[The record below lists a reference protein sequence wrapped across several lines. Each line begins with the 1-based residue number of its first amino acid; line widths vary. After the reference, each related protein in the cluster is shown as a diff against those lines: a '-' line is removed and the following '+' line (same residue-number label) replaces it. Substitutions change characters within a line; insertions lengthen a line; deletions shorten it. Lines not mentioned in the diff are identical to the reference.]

1 MKTTFKSFSQ
11 IPPFAPVGG
20 FPKIANNQVFPP
32 EYKIARDV
40 ISSPVTIDNSA
51 FLESKID
58 VGEVLCWLF
67 VGGMVV
73 GFGYWVFYYK
83 PKEKEEEGHI

>member
-20 FPKIANNQVFPP
+20 FSKIATNQVFPP
-32 EYKIARDV
+32 GYKIARDV
-40 ISSPVTIDNSA
+40 IRSPVTIDNSA
-51 FLESKID
+51 FSESKIN
-58 VGEVLCWLF
+58 VCEVLGWLF
-67 VGGMVV
+67 IGGIVL

-83 PKEKEEEGHI
+83 PKENVDERNM